1 MTVKNTKNTSGAGRL
16 LRPAAALVAA
26 AGLGAAL
33 TVGGAGAAGAAPLGE
48 VFPELA
54 DIPGVGDIDIPGLEG
69 VTTPEF
75 FGPEQ
80 LGAPN
85 FATPSITPSESAV
98 VGVAQPI
105 IVNFPAPVEDR
116 AVAEKAMR
124 VTTDADVEGDW
135 HWFGD
140 SQARWRPADL
150 WPANT
155 HVTVEAGD
163 AVREFTVGDAF
174 VATADEATK
183 TVTVTRN
190 GEVVRTMPMSMGKP
204 GYVTPNGVYTVGE
217 MNREMVMDSSTYG
230 VPISDPEG
238 YRLDVEYAVRM
249 SNSGLFLHAAPWS
262 TWAQGSQNVSHGCIN
277 VSTEDAR
284 WYFEN
289 ATPGD
294 AIVVVNSQGQM
305 NGHDGLTDFS
315 MSWDEWTQG

>member
-1 MTVKNTKNTSGAGRL
+1 
-16 LRPAAALVAA
+16 
-26 AGLGAAL
+26 
-33 TVGGAGAAGAAPLGE
+33 GAGAAGAAPLGE

-140 SQARWRPADL
+140 S
-150 WPANT
+150 
-155 HVTVEAGD
+155 
-163 AVREFTVGDAF
+163 
-174 VATADEATK
+174 
-183 TVTVTRN
+183 
-190 GEVVRTMPMSMGKP
+190 
-204 GYVTPNGVYTVGE
+204 
-217 MNREMVMDSSTYG
+217 
-230 VPISDPEG
+230 
-238 YRLDVEYAVRM
+238 
-249 SNSGLFLHAAPWS
+249 
-262 TWAQGSQNVSHGCIN
+262 
-277 VSTEDAR
+277 
-284 WYFEN
+284 
-289 ATPGD
+289 
-294 AIVVVNSQGQM
+294 
-305 NGHDGLTDFS
+305 
-315 MSWDEWTQG
+315 